1 MSDDKK
7 NPDAGELAYYL
18 LRAALNRFHA
28 PPSELKP
35 EQTREILQQARTE
48 HALESKILCSA
59 EARNVVIPA
68 HVQNASI
75 AALETRYECREDFK
89 ADLERNGLDL
99 DLLCESLHRQHR
111 VEAVL
116 DRVCA
121 QVARVTESDAERY
134 YYRHIERF
142 IPPETRTARHILIT
156 INDDFAENR
165 AEAAYARIDQIL
177 CMVRHAPTRFAEQ
190 AQLHSECPS
199 SLRGG
204 LLGRLPRG
212 RLYSMLDDVLFE
224 LGAGGISD
232 VIRSPVG
239 LHVLYC
245 EEIHSA
251 EVLPFEAVMPRIIER
266 LTERRQ
272 QRYQQSWIKSL
283 PG

>member
-1 MSDDKK
+1 V
-7 NPDAGELAYYL
+7 P
-18 LRAALNRFHA
+18 
-28 PPSELKP
+28 
-35 EQTREILQQARTE
+35 
-48 HALESKILCSA
+48 C
-59 EARNVVIPA
+59 
-68 HVQNASI
+68 
-75 AALETRYECREDFK
+75 
-89 ADLERNGLDL
+89 
-99 DLLCESLHRQHR
+99 
-111 VEAVL
+111 
-116 DRVCA
+116 
-121 QVARVTESDAERY
+121 VTKLDAERY
-134 YYRHIERF
+134 YYRYIECF

-165 AEAAYARIDQIL
+165 AEAAYARIDQVL
-177 CMVRHAPTRFAEQ
+177 CIVRHAPARFAEQ
-190 AQLHSECPS
+190 AQLYSECPS

-224 LGAGGISD
+224 LGAGEISD
-232 VIRSPVG
+232 IIRSPVG

-251 EVLPFEAVMPRIIER
+251 EVLPFEEVMPRIIER